1 MSGEI
6 TKVKRS
12 ELAHFLKTGANTFD
26 RIRKATSGT
35 VNMNP
40 QTTTEQYIDEDSATT
55 SVEGYQ
61 VSMEAP
67 MTAYAG
73 DPIFEYLL
81 PLYNAH
87 AIGAEVESEYL
98 EVHKFKTSGTN
109 AYEAKK
115 NNCAIS
121 ISSFGGDAGAP
132 VSLTF
137 TVNIN
142 GDPTLGTATIDAA
155 TGQATFTAAS

>member
-1 MSGEI
+1 MPDTI

-12 ELAHFLKTGANTFD
+12 DLAHFLKTGTAFD

-87 AIGAEVESEYL
+87 AIGAEVETEYL

-115 NNCAIS
+115 NSCTIA

-137 TVNIN
+137 TINLN
-142 GDPTLGTATIDAA
+142 GDPVAGTAVIDPA
-155 TGQATFTAAS
+155 TKQATFTAAS